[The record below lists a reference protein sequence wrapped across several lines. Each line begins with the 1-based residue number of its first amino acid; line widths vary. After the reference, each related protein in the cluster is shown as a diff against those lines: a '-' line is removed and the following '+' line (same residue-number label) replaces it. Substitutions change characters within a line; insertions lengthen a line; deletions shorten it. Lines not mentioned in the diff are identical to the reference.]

1 MTIHSEHPFLPA
13 DGERDPLRRLRGR
26 MAAPVTVWTSELD
39 GRRTGW
45 TVSSLLLADG
55 RPSELLGLLDE
66 DAELADVVLQT
77 RTVAVSV
84 LAGGHGGLADAFAG
98 LVPAPGG
105 AFRLGR
111 WRDTEW
117 GPVLEDA
124 VGWVGARLDGG
135 EPERAGWALL
145 IRARVEHVGLA
156 ETGDVLAHLRGRY
169 RALEL

>member
-26 MAAPVTVWTSELD
+26 MAAPVTVWTTELD
-39 GRRTGW
+39 GRRAGW

-55 RPSELLGLLDE
+55 RPSQLVGLLDE
-66 DAELADVVLQT
+66 DSELADAMLRT

-84 LAGGHGGLADAFAG
+84 LGGQHRGLADAFAG
-98 LVPAPGG
+98 LMPAPGG
-105 AFRLGR
+105 PFRLGH
-111 WRDTEW
+111 WRDTAW

-124 VGWVGARLDGG
+124 VGWLGARLLAG

-145 IRARVEHVGLA
+145 VRAEIEQVELGD
-156 ETGDVLAHLRGRY
+156 TGEVLAHLRGRY
-169 RALEL
+169 RALDS